1 MHKLANAAGYHIFM
15 TGLSGV
21 TTVHIHLFGIS
32 VIDVFFVLPLGL
44 KQYAVQGLCMLMWP
58 SHTCSFQLPRRNGA
72 KTRFAATSNNMSN
85 GKIAQVLYGN
95 LKKREEEI
103 IQDWVEMAPNKRRE
117 VSVRIER
124 RRVLF
129 HCVGFK
135 CFFYCVC
142 V

>member
-1 MHKLANAAGYHIFM
+1 MAKLHKSFM
-15 TGLSGV
+15 ET
-21 TTVHIHLFGIS
+21 
-32 VIDVFFVLPLGL
+32 
-44 KQYAVQGLCMLMWP
+44 
-58 SHTCSFQLPRRNGA
+58 
-72 KTRFAATSNNMSN
+72 
-85 GKIAQVLYGN
+85 

-142 V
+142 LSVYSV

>member
-1 MHKLANAAGYHIFM
+1 ME
-15 TGLSGV
+15 T
-21 TTVHIHLFGIS
+21 
-32 VIDVFFVLPLGL
+32 
-44 KQYAVQGLCMLMWP
+44 
-58 SHTCSFQLPRRNGA
+58 
-72 KTRFAATSNNMSN
+72 
-85 GKIAQVLYGN
+85 

-135 CFFYCVC
+135 CFFTVCVC
-142 V
+142 LSVYSV

>member
-1 MHKLANAAGYHIFM
+1 ME
-15 TGLSGV
+15 T
-21 TTVHIHLFGIS
+21 
-32 VIDVFFVLPLGL
+32 
-44 KQYAVQGLCMLMWP
+44 
-58 SHTCSFQLPRRNGA
+58 
-72 KTRFAATSNNMSN
+72 
-85 GKIAQVLYGN
+85 

-135 CFFYCVC
+135 CFFTVC
-142 V
+142 VFERLQRLATLQLEAFLGSELGTVRDERRRCEGAST